1 MSQAKVDRYK
11 EEKKNRSKIMKKQK
25 MELLLTKIV
34 LAVFAV
40 AIVGWAGV
48 SLYQNITNPSSTAT
62 AVTESYTVDVSAID
76 DYLNSLPQD

>member
-25 MELLLTKIV
+25 MEWLLTKVV
-34 LAVFAV
+34 LTVCAVL
-40 AIVGWAGV
+40 IVGWIGV
-48 SLYQNITNPSSTAT
+48 SLYQNITNPATAT
-62 AVTESYTVDVSAID
+62 GETESYTVDASPID

>member
-25 MELLLTKIV
+25 MEWLLTKVV
-34 LAVFAV
+34 LTVCAVV
-40 AIVGWAGV
+40 IVGWIGV
-48 SLYQNITNPSSTAT
+48 SLYQNITNPSTAT
-62 AVTESYTVDVSAID
+62 VETESYTVDASPID

>member
-25 MELLLTKIV
+25 LEWLLTKIV
-34 LAVFAV
+34 LTVFAV

-48 SLYQNITNPSSTAT
+48 SLYQNITNPSSAT
-62 AVTESYTVDVSAID
+62 VETESYTVDASAID

>member
-25 MELLLTKIV
+25 LEWLLTKIV
-34 LAVFAV
+34 LTVFAV

-48 SLYQNITNPSSTAT
+48 SLYQNITNPSSAT
-62 AVTESYTVDVSAID
+62 VETESYTVDASAID
-76 DYLNSLPQD
+76 DYLNSLPKD